1 MCNNNISVH
10 FYEALHSFV
19 LNMFVI
25 WRTRQSSLHSAQPRV
40 YFIYNIYVSRD
51 WLAVLYLYLLGST
64 LTVFL
69 CCFWIFNAKWMVHPS
84 HFTRF
89 QLRFNK
95 KECSSFFSMEMEVR
109 TLDSC
114 LARRQ
119 RKIVYTI
126 LIFDAQFQCTMYGSV
141 EGCKNSKNPYAIQE
155 ANDGRKRSQS
165 T

>member
-1 MCNNNISVH
+1 MCNNNSISVH
-10 FYEALHSFV
+10 FYKALHSFV

-25 WRTRQSSLHSAQPRV
+25 WRTRQSSLYNAQPRV
-40 YFIYNIYVSRD
+40 CFIYNIIHINVSRV
-51 WLAVLYLYLLGST
+51 WLAVLYWYLLGSA

-89 QLRFNK
+89 QFRFNR
-95 KECSSFFSMEMEVR
+95 KECSSFFSMDMKVR

-114 LARRQ
+114 LTRGQ

-126 LIFDAQFQCTMYGSV
+126 LIFDAQFQCTMYGSA
-141 EGCKNSKNPYAIQE
+141 EGC
-155 ANDGRKRSQS
+155 
-165 T
+165 